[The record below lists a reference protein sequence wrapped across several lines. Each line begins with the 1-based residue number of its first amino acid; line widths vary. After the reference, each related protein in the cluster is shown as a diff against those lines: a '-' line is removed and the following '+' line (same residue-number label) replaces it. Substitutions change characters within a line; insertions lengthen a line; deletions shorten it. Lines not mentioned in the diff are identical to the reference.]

1 MFPCNAYYC
10 PIACTALHFAQVL
23 EIQNSF
29 LWPFFFNLFHVVYI
43 HKLYLIAICTYIPM
57 FISHVHTIPLHI
69 SNCLSTSHIFI
80 LWIVSRSIK
89 YLSIFWL
96 HSSWWFPDL
105 QGLLWEGS
113 FLSLEVCL
121 TPRRKVS
128 VHCLL
133 SPPAGPSPP
142 ACFVKLQTS
151 LTKLSRKLALIQY
164 DLYWFIIITWWQ
176 MINEYEWSV
185 RVGILWYASLH
196 IRGFCTDIL
205 FTVAEETQSIFRV
218 PSLESC
224 GYGYILLAPS
234 S

>member
-57 FISHVHTIPLHI
+57 FISHVHTIPLPLHI

-151 LTKLSRKLALIQY
+151 LTKLSRKLALI
-164 DLYWFIIITWWQ
+164 WFILIYYNHMMTNDKWIW
-176 MINEYEWSV
+176 MMCE
-185 RVGILWYASLH
+185 GWYSL
-196 IRGFCTDIL
+196 IC
-205 FTVAEETQSIFRV
+205 FTS
-218 PSLESC
+218 
-224 GYGYILLAPS
+224 Y
-234 S
+234 